1 MNGTS
6 VAAPQAARDCA
17 DRWLTKGIRPRA
29 IPPPLTLE
37 PVSNRVPAKDRLLV
51 AGVGLMQLKPPEGH
65 KWNDRQY
72 SD

>member
-17 DRWLTKGIRPRA
+17 DRWLTKGI
-29 IPPPLTLE
+29 LE